1 MPKFSGY
8 WDNDGHWPSRL
19 PGQPLLSLM
28 PARSMKMDSK
38 STSPACVRSSP
49 WPSITAHA

>member
-19 PGQPLLSLM
+19 PGQPLLGLM
-28 PARSMKMDSK
+28 PARSMENGQPVNLAGMREEL
-38 STSPACVRSSP
+38 PLA
-49 WPSITAHA
+49 